1 MFVFSYLYV
10 VNRKIVKNITDVAKI
25 VIKTNKQT
33 SFCGILSATKHLLL
47 IALIIKISNK
57 HRNEKATSQRVQKCT
72 LVGS

>member
-10 VNRKIVKNITDVAKI
+10 VNKKIVKNITDVAKI
-25 VIKTNKQT
+25 VIKTNKQA
-33 SFCGILSATKHLLL
+33 SYCGIFFNHEAF